1 MTGAKTSSIMSTKLL
16 KVAERAKRQP
26 QTKLLALAHLV
37 DPATLKW
44 AFDRLRKDAAVG
56 VDGVTKEG
64 YAHEIEAKL
73 QDLHGRLKRGAYHHQ
88 PIRRVHIPKC
98 AGKTRPIGVST
109 VEDKIVQTAITKVLE
124 AIYEQ
129 DFLPC
134 SYGFRPGRNAH
145 DALRALHEARR
156 RGECNWV
163 LEADIQNY
171 FDSLDRNKLQEML
184 RLRIADESFM
194 RLVGKCLHVGVLE
207 GNEYSEPDE
216 GTVQGSV
223 LSPMLGNIYLH
234 YVLDLWFERDVRPR
248 MRGKTCLVRYCDDFI
263 IGFERRDDAERVM
276 RVIAKRMAKYNLS
289 LHPTKT
295 RLVCHNRPLRGTTS
309 STSSSESFDF
319 LGFTH
324 YWRRSRGGRW
334 FPAEKTRK
342 AGLRRALMGLTEWC
356 RSHRHY
362 SVKEQHAGLCLRLR
376 GHYAYFGINGNS
388 RSLRQLRWQAGRVWR
403 KWLGRRSQRAR
414 MTWER
419 FNALLEVYPLPP
431 PKITVRIW
439 TATP

>member
-1 MTGAKTSSIMSTKLL
+1 MIGAKTPSLMSTKLL
-16 KVAERAKRQP
+16 KVAERAKREP

-37 DPATLKW
+37 DPAALKW

-56 VDGVTKEG
+56 VDGVTKEAYG
-64 YAHEIEAKL
+64 HEVEGKL
-73 QDLHGRLKRGAYHHQ
+73 QDLHGRLRAGKYRHQ
-88 PIRRVHIPKC
+88 PIRRVHIPKS
-98 AGKTRPIGVST
+98 ADKTRPIGVST
-109 VEDKIVQTAITKVLE
+109 VEDKIVQTALTKVLE

-129 DFLPC
+129 DFLAC

-163 LEADIQNY
+163 LEADIQTY
-171 FDSLDRNKLQEML
+171 FDSLDRSKLLEML
-184 RLRIADESFM
+184 RLRIADESIM
-194 RLVGKCLHVGVLE
+194 RLIGKCLHVGVLD
-207 GNEYSEPDE
+207 GSDYSEPDE

-234 YVLDLWFERDVRPR
+234 HVLDLWFERDVRPR
-248 MRGKTCLVRYCDDFI
+248 MRGKTCLVRYCDDFV
-263 IGFERRDDAERVM
+263 IGFERQDDAERVM

-295 RLVCHNRPLRGTTS
+295 RLLCHNRPDRVATS
-309 STSSSESFDF
+309 STRPEAFDF

-324 YWRRSRGGRW
+324 HWRRSRQGRW
-334 FPAEKTRK
+334 VPGLKTRK
-342 AGLRRALMGLTEWC
+342 AGLKKAFAGLTEWC

-376 GHYAYFGINGNS
+376 GHYAYFGVNGNT
-388 RSLRQLRWQAGRVWR
+388 RCLRQLCWQTGRIWR

-419 FNALLEVYPLPP
+419 FNSLLKTYPLPP
-431 PKITVRIW
+431 PKVTVRIW
-439 TATP
+439 AASP